1 MSKLQYSESFKAIDK
16 ALEAIEAADHDIK
29 ANFTVAAAN
38 RVYYACYYCMTA
50 LLLTQNVYAKTHQ
63 GTRAKFS
70 KLFIKTGIFSADIAG
85 HIKNAFDLRQ
95 LIMILMQ
102 IFLKKLHWHLLL
114 IQKNYTSYRSLTC
127 EVCKYSSA

>member
-16 ALEAIEAADHDIK
+16 ALEAIEAANHDIK

-38 RVYYACYYCMTA
+38 RVYYACYYCTTA

-70 KLFIKTGIFSADIAG
+70 ELFIKTGIFSADIAG

-95 LIMILMQ
+95 EADYDFDADISKEIALALITDT
-102 IFLKKLHWHLLL
+102 KKLHGLSFTYL
-114 IQKNYTSYRSLTC
+114 RSL
-127 EVCKYSSA
+127 

>member
-38 RVYYACYYCMTA
+38 RVYYACYYCTTA

-63 GTRAKFS
+63 GTQAKLS
-70 KLFIKTGIFSADIAG
+70 ELFIKTGIFSADIAG

-95 LIMILMQ
+95 EADYDFDAD
-102 IFLKKLHWHLLL
+102 IFKEIALAPITDPKKLHGLSLTYL
-114 IQKNYTSYRSLTC
+114 RSL
-127 EVCKYSSA
+127 